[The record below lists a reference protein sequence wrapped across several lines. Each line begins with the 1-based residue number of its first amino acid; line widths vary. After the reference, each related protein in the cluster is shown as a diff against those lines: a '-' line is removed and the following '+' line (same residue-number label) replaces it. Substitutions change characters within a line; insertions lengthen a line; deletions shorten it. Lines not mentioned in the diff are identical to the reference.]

1 MLKEVTEII
10 SNLGYPIFI
19 SLVLG
24 RTLLKSYK
32 QLTEENKKLIEKI
45 IEKDSTK

>member
-32 QLTEENKKLIEKI
+32 QLTEENKKLIDKI
-45 IEKDSTK
+45 IEHKD

>member
-19 SLVLG
+19 SLILG

-32 QLTEENKKLIEKI
+32 QLTEENKKLIDKI
-45 IEKDSTK
+45 IEHKD

>member
-1 MLKEVTEII
+1 MLKEVSELI
-10 SNLGYPIFI
+10 SNVGFPVFC

-32 QLTEENKKLIEKI
+32 QLTEENKKLIDRV

>member
-1 MLKEVTEII
+1 MIKEVTEII
-10 SNLGYPIFI
+10 SNVGFPVFC

-32 QLTEENKKLIEKI
+32 QLTEENKKLIDKI
-45 IEKDSTK
+45 TEKDSTK